1 MALFN
6 KKTDYYSRRENK
18 LKLNFSSA
26 FVDFKDFVDFLRTYA
41 KYRVYKVFSWFEK
54 LKDKLVDVLYMQR
67 GKYTKPFLHFSTVGL
82 TFLMVTLG
90 PSILSGSDKDDT
102 QRVLASPVLST
113 ATAAAPDFYTS
124 QAEEVRQYR
133 GGEIITHVVA
143 DGETISSIAERYGLK
158 PTTILWENDLTET
171 SKIKPGQELRI
182 LPVDG
187 VRHKVARGETVYS
200 IGKKYGL
207 DGSQVQMIVDYPFNE
222 FLNDETFELVVGQ
235 YLMVPEGVKVVAA
248 LPAASTTY
256 TGITTYGSF
265 TPDAGTVSALGSFI
279 WPASGRITQGYSFYH
294 KAIDIANHAGG
305 PILAADA
312 GTVTIAGWVDSSGYG
327 NRVVLDH
334 GNGYV
339 TLYAHMSVVQV
350 VIGQRVKRGDVLGQM
365 GSTGRSTGTH
375 LHFEIR
381 QGGALLNP
389 LSFLK

>member
-1 MALFN
+1 MFG
-6 KKTDYYSRRENK
+6 KKNYY
-18 LKLNFSSA
+18 LKKEHGFFSQLILWFVELRA
-26 FVDFKDFVDFLRTYA
+26 FGTFVRAYL
-41 KYRVYKVFSWFEK
+41 KYRIYKVFAWFENF
-54 LKDKLVDVLYMQR
+54 KDKLVDMLYMQR
-67 GKYTKPFLHFSTVGL
+67 GKYTKPFLHFGTIGL
-82 TFLMVTLG
+82 SFLMVTLG
-90 PSILSGSDKDDT
+90 PNLLNKTDRADQ

-133 GGEIITHVVA
+133 GGEIITHVVTE
-143 DGETISSIAERYGLK
+143 GETISSIAERYGLK
-158 PTTILWENDLTET
+158 PSTIFWENNLTEQ
-171 SKIKPGQELRI
+171 SKIKPGQELSI

-187 VRHKVARGETVYS
+187 VRHKVTRGETIYS

-235 YLMVPEGVKVVAA
+235 YLMVPEGVKVEVK
-248 LPAASTTY
+248 LPSRSPGVTKF
-256 TGITTYGSF
+256 GVI

-279 WPASGRITQGYSFYH
+279 WPASGGITQSYSFFH
-294 KAIDIANHAGG
+294 KAIDIANRAAG

-312 GTVTIAGWVDSSGYG
+312 GVVTTAGWIDSSGYG
-327 NRVVLDH
+327 NRVVIDH

-339 TLYAHMSVVQV
+339 TLYAHLSVVQV
-350 VIGQRVKRGDVLGQM
+350 VTGQRVKRGDVLGQM

>member
-1 MALFN
+1 MKQLANFISSSRQLFI
-6 KKTDYYSRRENK
+6 DLR
-18 LKLNFSSA
+18 A
-26 FVDFKDFVDFLRTYA
+26 FGSFVRTYI
-41 KYRVYKVFSWFEK
+41 KHRFYGIFSWFENF
-54 LKDKLVDVLYMQR
+54 KDKFVDVLYMQR
-67 GKYTKPFLHFSTVGL
+67 GKYTKPFLHFGTIGL

-90 PSILSGSDKDDT
+90 PSLLSKPDENQQ
-102 QRVLASPVLST
+102 QRVMASPVLST

-133 GGEIITHVVA
+133 GGEIISHIVA

-158 PTTILWENDLTET
+158 PSTIFWENNLTEKST
-171 SKIKPGQELRI
+171 IKPGQELSI

-187 VRHKVARGETVYS
+187 VRHKVARGETIYS

-222 FLNDETFELVVGQ
+222 FLNDETFGLVVGQ
-235 YLMVPEGVKVVAA
+235 YLMVPEGVKAEVR
-248 LPAASTTY
+248 LPANVANTTRFG
-256 TGITTYGSF
+256 TL

-279 WPASGRITQGYSFYH
+279 WPASGGITQGYSFFH
-294 KAIDIANHAGG
+294 KAIDIANRAAG

-312 GTVTIAGWVDSSGYG
+312 GLVTTAGWPDSSGYG
-327 NRVVLDH
+327 NRVVIDH

-350 VIGQRVKRGDVLGQM
+350 VEGQRVKRGDVIGQM

>member
-1 MALFN
+1 MALFIRN
-6 KKTDYYSRRENK
+6 DSGRKSGKISNRLVLLFADLR
-18 LKLNFSSA
+18 A
-26 FVDFKDFVDFLRTYA
+26 FGIFVRTYT
-41 KYRVYKVFSWFEK
+41 KYRIYKIFAWFERF
-54 LKDKLVDVLYMQR
+54 KDKLVDVLYMQR
-67 GKYTKPFLHFSTVGL
+67 GKYTKPFLHFGTIGL

-90 PSILSGSDKDDT
+90 PSFLAKSDSEGQQK
-102 QRVLASPVLST
+102 VLASPILST

-133 GGEIITHVVA
+133 GGEIISHVVS
-143 DGETISSIAERYGLK
+143 DGETISSIAERYGLR
-158 PTTILWENDLTET
+158 PSTILWENNLTDK
-171 SKIKPGQELRI
+171 SKIKPGQELSI

-187 VRHKVARGETVYS
+187 VRHKVGRGETIYS

-235 YLMVPEGVKVVAA
+235 YLMVPEGEKAEVK
-248 LPAASTTY
+248 LPSSY
-256 TGITTYGSF
+256 TGATKYGSL

-279 WPASGRITQGYSFYH
+279 WPASGGITQGYSFFH
-294 KAIDIANHAGG
+294 KAIDIANRAAG

-312 GTVTIAGWVDSSGYG
+312 GVVTTAGWVDSSGYG
-327 NRVVLDH
+327 NRVVVDH

-339 TLYAHMSVVQV
+339 TLYAHLSTVQV
-350 VIGQRVKRGDVLGQM
+350 VAGQRVKRGDVLGQM

-375 LHFEIR
+375 LHFELR